1 LFDEKLFSSRMVDI
15 EPIGRDNL
23 RESKLQ
29 VVLQKHRLHSAGRK
43 ARSNFFLSSPDAGW
57 IGEYDEREFE

>member
-1 LFDEKLFSSRMVDI
+1 MVDI

-57 IGEYDEREFE
+57 IGEYDEREFK